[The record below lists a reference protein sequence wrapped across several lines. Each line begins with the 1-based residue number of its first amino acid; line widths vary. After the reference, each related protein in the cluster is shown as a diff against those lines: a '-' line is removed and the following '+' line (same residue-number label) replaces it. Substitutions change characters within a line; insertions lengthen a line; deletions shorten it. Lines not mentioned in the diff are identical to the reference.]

1 MLGMETGFGDA
12 GGSRPS
18 ARTGRG
24 TATALGL
31 VFGCGLALQIAS
43 AAPAPVDGVSSRTS
57 STEKGSLLVFPD
69 IEIKWDA
76 AGRLIQDTVVTL
88 HNDYPADVDVK
99 VYFVNGDE
107 PLEEVFIGFPI
118 MRLDEA
124 EPGWNTADCRF
135 QLTSKQPTYWSAA
148 NGRNGV
154 CQSFGVLDPPALFD
168 LPGRPDPETNGETRV
183 LRGFMIAFAIGLRDV
198 AMSPYPDP
206 IAADNWPPV
215 QIWQEINWNH
225 LSGSAMVVNY
235 QDSAVFEYGAY
246 AFSANKSNRGEPT
259 DEYPGRLLL
268 DGFEYEHVF
277 DQLLLDFYAPGS
289 TTLSRRA
296 GAGPGIVPVSLD
308 TDLTLLPMWIDV
320 RQDNE
325 GPFTVKAEVEI
336 FNQNESKFSGTRKCI
351 TCWNQTLLSE
361 YVDEDSIPNH
371 FVLTTLGTDKG
382 QARITSV
389 FSDEC
394 RGAFPNVAGVPEQ
407 PPIMLLSPGPFLGV
421 TNKILSF
428 NAGERIEH
436 AGTTLPG
443 SGTRNGVIVYDV
455 VIPPGGGE

>member
-1 MLGMETGFGDA
+1 MLGIETGFGDS

-18 ARTGRG
+18 RRMGFG
-24 TATALGL
+24 TATAFGL
-31 VFGCGLALQIAS
+31 VLGCGLALQATS
-43 AAPAPVDGVSSRTS
+43 AAPMDNAAARTS
-57 STEKGSLLVFPD
+57 STEKGSLLVFPN

-76 AGRLIQDTVVTL
+76 AGRLIQDTLVTL

-118 MRLDEA
+118 MRLVEA

-148 NGRNGV
+148 NGRLGV

-183 LRGFMIAFAIGLRDV
+183 LRGFMIAWAIGLRDV
-198 AMSPYPDP
+198 AMEQYP
-206 IAADNWPPV
+206 IADANWPPA

-235 QDSAVFEYGAY
+235 QDSAAFEYGAY
-246 AFSANKSNRGEPT
+246 AFSANESQRGEPT
-259 DEYPGRLLL
+259 DPFPGRLLL

-289 TTLSRRA
+289 TALSRRTSA
-296 GAGPGIVPVSLD
+296 TQGIVPVSLD

-361 YVDEDSIPNH
+361 YVDDDSIPNH
-371 FVLTTLGTDKG
+371 FVVTKLGTDKG

-394 RGAFPNVAGVPEQ
+394 RNVVRTITGQ
-407 PPIMLLSPGPFLGV
+407 PPVPPVMLLTPGPFLGV
-421 TNKILSF
+421 SNKVMSF

-443 SGTRNGVIVYDV
+443 AGARDGVIFYDV
-455 VIPPGGGE
+455 VYPSDGGE